1 MKGQLGTQVKDA
13 SHSALGNRSPG
24 AAGRAR
30 EGLQG
35 PGSSERKG
43 SRPRAVPGGDQPPG
57 RAGAELREEEGRAGA
72 PAPSPARP
80 GGCSLERAPA
90 RGGRRVTY
98 LPTVWLASWRMRL
111 NCFFIVAPLA
121 R

>member
-30 EGLQG
+30 EGLRG

-43 SRPRAVPGGDQPPG
+43 SRPRAVPGGDQRPG
-57 RAGAELREEEGRAGA
+57 RAGAELREEEGRRKGGPAHPLHHLRARADAASSAHQPAAAG
-72 PAPSPARP
+72 
-80 GGCSLERAPA
+80 G
-90 RGGRRVTY
+90 
-98 LPTVWLASWRMRL
+98 
-111 NCFFIVAPLA
+111 
-121 R
+121 